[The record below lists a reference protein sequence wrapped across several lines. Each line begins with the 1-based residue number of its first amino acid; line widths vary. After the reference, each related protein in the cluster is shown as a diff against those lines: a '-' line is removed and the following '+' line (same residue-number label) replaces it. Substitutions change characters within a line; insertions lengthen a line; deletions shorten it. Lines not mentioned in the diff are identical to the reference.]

1 MSLVEP
7 SRAQLAANRL
17 TVSARSPAPKM
28 LDVEFRHTS
37 SLVPLRVLFAPP
49 RVLVPILPR
58 AYNRVVKKSPSKGS
72 GKMTR
77 PVKWICAEM
86 RSTATAAIL
95 RRLLLAISAATLA
108 AVFSSAPIAAAAQ
121 PRILVY
127 TRNYTPDG
135 KGYVHENIATSVEA
149 IRKMGAEKG
158 FAVDASNDPA
168 VFTDANLKQYAA
180 LVFCNSDN
188 EAFSS
193 DGQREAFKHYIESGG
208 GFVGIHSAAGSE
220 RDWPYYT
227 SVLGGKFAAH
237 PKMQPFTV
245 RVVDPDFPAVKG
257 QPASFEW
264 TDECYF
270 LDHLN
275 PDIHRVLVTDRTKL
289 NFLDALKIDVS
300 SFPNPMPLAWFHE
313 FDGGREFYFALG
325 HNKEDYAN
333 PILYGIIENGILWS
347 MRHRK

>member
-1 MSLVEP
+1 M
-7 SRAQLAANRL
+7 
-17 TVSARSPAPKM
+17 
-28 LDVEFRHTS
+28 
-37 SLVPLRVLFAPP
+37 
-49 RVLVPILPR
+49 I
-58 AYNRVVKKSPSKGS
+58 G
-72 GKMTR
+72 
-77 PVKWICAEM
+77 PVQRIYAEV
-86 RSTATAAIL
+86 RSTATVAIL
-95 RRLLLAISAATLA
+95 RRLLLTISGATLA

-149 IRKMGAEKG
+149 IQKMGAEKG
-158 FAVDASNDPA
+158 FAVDYTDNPNVFSN
-168 VFTDANLKQYAA
+168 TNLKQYAA
-180 LVFCNSDN
+180 IIFSNSDN

-193 DGQREAFKHYIESGG
+193 DAQREAFKRYIESGG

-237 PKMQPFTV
+237 PKIQPFTV
-245 RVVDPDFPAVKG
+245 RVADPQFPAVKD

-275 PDIHRVLVTDRTKL
+275 PDIHPVLVTDRTKL
-289 NFLDALKIDVS
+289 NYLDALKIDVS

-313 FDGGREFYFALG
+313 FDGGREFYIALG
-325 HNKEDYAN
+325 HHKEDYAN
-333 PILYGIIENGILWS
+333 PVLYGIIENGILWS
-347 MRHRK
+347 MRHKK